1 MKRVSTPTWRFQH
14 IYKQMLEIQDLWFRT
29 QNKGLLFAQHPI
41 FSNFFFRFLFFLMW
55 TQANIYF
62 FQLVTTMNKGKLS
75 DATPS
80 EYIKQP

>member
-14 IYKQMLEIQDLWFRT
+14 IYKQMLEFQDLWFRT

-41 FSNFFFRFLFFLMW
+41 FSNFFFVFSFFDVD
-55 TQANIYF
+55 AGEYIFF